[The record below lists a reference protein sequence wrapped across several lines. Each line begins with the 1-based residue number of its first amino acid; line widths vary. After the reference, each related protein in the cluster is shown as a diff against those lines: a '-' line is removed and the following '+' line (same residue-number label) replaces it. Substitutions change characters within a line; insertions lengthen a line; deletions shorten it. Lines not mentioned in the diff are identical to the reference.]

1 MLFYI
6 IMSYYNNLVNK
17 REDKK
22 VFERVKEKVEIFSKK
37 VLTLFLS
44 RDIMTK
50 LSARDREVG
59 ERTDTKK

>member
-1 MLFYI
+1 
-6 IMSYYNNLVNK
+6 MSYYNNLVNK

-50 LSARDREVG
+50 LSARDREVV

>member
-1 MLFYI
+1 
-6 IMSYYNNLVNK
+6 MSYYNNLVNK

-50 LSARDREVG
+50 LSARDREVV
-59 ERTDTKK
+59 ERIDTKK

>member
-1 MLFYI
+1 
-6 IMSYYNNLVNK
+6 MSYYNNLVNK

-22 VFERVKEKVEIFSKK
+22 LFERVKEKVEIFSKK

-50 LSARDREVG
+50 LSARDREVV
-59 ERTDTKK
+59 EQTDTKK

>member
-1 MLFYI
+1 
-6 IMSYYNNLVNK
+6 MSYYNNLVNK

-50 LSARDREVG
+50 LSARNREAG

>member
-1 MLFYI
+1 
-6 IMSYYNNLVNK
+6 MSYYNNLVNK

-50 LSARDREVG
+50 LSARDREVN

>member
-1 MLFYI
+1 
-6 IMSYYNNLVNK
+6 MSYYNNLVNK

-50 LSARDREVG
+50 LSARDWEVV
-59 ERTDTKK
+59 EQTDTKK

>member
-1 MLFYI
+1 
-6 IMSYYNNLVNK
+6 MSYYNNRVNK

-50 LSARDREVG
+50 LSARDREVN
-59 ERTDTKK
+59 ERAATKK

>member
-1 MLFYI
+1 
-6 IMSYYNNLVNK
+6 MSYYNNRVNK

-50 LSARDREVG
+50 LSARDREVV